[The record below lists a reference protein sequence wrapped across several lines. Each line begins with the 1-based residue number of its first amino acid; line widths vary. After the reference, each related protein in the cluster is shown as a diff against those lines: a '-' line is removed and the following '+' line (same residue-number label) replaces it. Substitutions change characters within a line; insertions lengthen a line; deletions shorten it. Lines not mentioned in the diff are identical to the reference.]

1 MNPKGLLHNHA
12 LLMLLC
18 CLVPIALIAA
28 ISFFGLSLGSLSG
41 ILPYAL
47 VLLCPLMMLFMM
59 RGMTHDHDHGTGHA
73 QHIEA
78 TATPA
83 MASVAEASQDSAQ
96 ADRGRCH

>member
-18 CLVPIALIAA
+18 CLLPIALIAA

-47 VLLCPLMMLFMM
+47 TLLCPLMMLFMM
-59 RGMTHDHDHGTGHA
+59 RGMMHGHDHGAGHA
-73 QHIEA
+73 QHIET
-78 TATPA
+78 TATPVT
-83 MASVAEASQDSAQ
+83 ASVAEASQDSAKPDQ
-96 ADRGRCH
+96 GRCH